1 MMPKKTLKRLLI
13 SILVALQSGA
23 AASAQEIVAV
33 LGSEQRAQRET
44 FDGFQAAFGKPVPVL
59 ALGDPIPADAKV
71 VLAFGGKAAI
81 QRYPARVTVI
91 YAIAPGVLL
100 DRKTH
105 DGPSVKIMMDP
116 AAASVLARLAELH
129 PGLKRMA
136 VLWSGQSLAASAERL
151 VKAGAARGVAVTAE
165 RLEDVDDLPS
175 RLRALKG
182 RVDAI
187 WLLPDPLLISVRT
200 FETIKHFSYD
210 NDVPFY
216 APTEGLAEQG
226 AAAAVSVSYK
236 EMGRMMAAAAN
247 GVLRGSAQPVELY
260 ADRVHVSVNKAAA
273 AECALAVPSEA
284 LKTAD
289 KVLP

>member
-1 MMPKKTLKRLLI
+1 MPKRTLKRLL
-13 SILVALQSGA
+13 LAALAAAGA
-23 AASAQEIVAV
+23 ATASAQDVVAV

-44 FDGFQAAFGKPVPVL
+44 FESFQASFGKPVPVL
-59 ALGDPIPADAKV
+59 AMGDPVPADAKI

-81 QRYPARVTVI
+81 RRYPGRVTVI

-105 DGPSVKIMMDP
+105 DGPSVKIMMGPD
-116 AAASVLARLAELH
+116 AASVLGRLKELH

-136 VLWSGQSLAASAERL
+136 VLWSGLSLAASAERL

-165 RLEDVDDLPS
+165 RLEDADDLPS

-182 RVDAI
+182 QVDAI
-187 WLLPDPLLISVRT
+187 WLLPDPLLISART
-200 FETIKHFSYD
+200 FETVKHFSYD

-273 AECALAVPSEA
+273 AECALAVPFEA